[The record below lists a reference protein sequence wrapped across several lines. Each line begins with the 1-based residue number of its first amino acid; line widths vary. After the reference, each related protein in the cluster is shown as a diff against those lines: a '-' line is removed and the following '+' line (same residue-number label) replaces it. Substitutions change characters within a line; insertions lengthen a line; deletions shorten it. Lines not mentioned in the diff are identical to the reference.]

1 MSIQPLEAL
10 SAAEIQTIHPLE
22 PLSATEIQ
30 QAVTALKGLKDFG
43 PATRIISVMLNE
55 PAKATVYAWRNG
67 STLRRQAVAVLFDN
81 AKNSVLTVIIDLA
94 TGEVTKSEPGPA

>member
-43 PATRIISVMLNE
+43 PSTRIISIMLNE
-55 PAKATVYAWRNG
+55 PAKATVYAWPNG
-67 STLRRQAVAVLFDN
+67 PALRREAVAVLFDN
-81 AKNSVLTVIIDLA
+81 AKNSVLSVTIDL
-94 TGEVTKSEPGPA
+94 GKG

>member
-1 MSIQPLEAL
+1 MSIQPLETL

-43 PATRIISVMLNE
+43 PATRIISVMLSE
-55 PAKATVYAWRNG
+55 PAKATVYGWPNG
-67 STLRRQAVAVLFDN
+67 AAFRREAVAVLFDN
-81 AKNSVLTVIIDLA
+81 ASNSVLS
-94 TGEVTKSEPGPA
+94 VTHRPRQRCRYEI